1 MVNDMEFYNLLIT
14 INTAGIA
21 FIAVIN
27 YKIRKAQKRKGVWRN
42 D

>member
-14 INTAGIA
+14 INTVGIA
-21 FIAVIN
+21 FIVVIN

>member
-1 MVNDMEFYNLLIT
+1 MGLDNLFIT
-14 INTAGIA
+14 IYTVGIT
-21 FIAVIN
+21 FIVVIN